1 MENRQSAY
9 IDGINL
15 ILAIILFV
23 SPWIFGLPAGP
34 ASVNAM
40 IAGIVIGVVAIAALV
55 SLAQW
60 EEWVNLLLGLWLIV
74 SPWVLGFAHTRAMHF
89 SIGVGATV
97 AFLAALELWLVY
109 DATHPESLASSEP
122 QEKH

>member
-9 IDGINL
+9 IDRINL

-60 EEWVNLLLGLWLIV
+60 EEWVNLILGLWVVI
-74 SPWVLGFAHTRAMHF
+74 SPWVL
-89 SIGVGATV
+89 SIRSSATAAWVHVIIGLAV
-97 AFLAALELWLVY
+97 AILAAIELWMM
-109 DATHPESLASSEP
+109 AHHPPAEIAR
-122 QEKH
+122 H